1 MDNTTQDAQNRK
13 KRVARMKK
21 MIIISAFVL
30 IMIPIILCIVL
41 FIRISSLESK
51 IDNLMSYTQSAT
63 VGEQKAGTS
72 EIATNGG
79 DEVVSG
85 EEVTTTSLENEA
97 VANQA
102 IVTEA
107 AAVPVPKVSGKK
119 VYLTFDDG
127 PSDNTN
133 TILDILKQYKVK
145 ATFFVI
151 QKTDQ
156 VSIEKYKRILQEGHT
171 LAMHSSSHVYAKIY
185 NSLDDYIKDVSGLQN
200 YLYSVTG
207 YKPTI
212 YRFPGGSSNT
222 VSKISMND
230 CVAYLNSVGIT
241 YFDWN
246 VSSGDAATGQLPAD
260 TITNNIISG
269 VEQWDSSVVLMHDAN
284 EKMTTVQALPGIL
297 QKLIDT
303 GAEVLP
309 ITEKTTPVHHII
321 NK

>member
-1 MDNTTQDAQNRK
+1 MDNTTRDAQNRK

-21 MIIISAFVL
+21 IIIIFACVL

-41 FIRISSLESK
+41 FVRISSLESK

-63 VGEQKAGTS
+63 IGEQKAGTS

-79 DEVVSG
+79 DEVMSG
-85 EEVTTTSLENEA
+85 EEVTMASLENEA

-107 AAVPVPKVSGKK
+107 AVVPKVSNKK

-185 NSLDDYIKDVSGLQN
+185 NSLDDYIKDVSGLQD

-230 CVAYLNSVGIT
+230 CAAYLNSAGIT

-297 QKLIDT
+297 QKLIDM
-303 GAEVLP
+303 GDEVLP